1 MRKRQITYFL
11 FLNNTVVQN
20 EEICLT
26 LFEAEVLHP
35 LVILK
40 QKESR
45 CDYEV

>member
-1 MRKRQITYFL
+1 MRKCQITYFL
-11 FLNNTVVQN
+11 FLNTVVQN

-26 LFEAEVLHP
+26 LFKAEVLHP